1 MVLPLPAVE
10 TAGSVTAERAWP
22 TTRLRLEIEAL
33 PAKAGTA
40 FAPTVMVKLSV
51 SASPAAES
59 LSESCAV

>member
-1 MVLPLPAVE
+1 MPALE
-10 TAGSVTAERAWP
+10 TAGRVMAERDWP
-22 TTRLRLEIEAL
+22 TTRLRLEIEDS
-33 PAKAGTA
+33 AKAGTA